1 MPPAHRHDDL
11 RTCGATT
18 TVIGQGTVTVN
29 GKLWAVDN
37 DPNTH
42 GSGGLIPSGA
52 TVTIEGKLVIVHAA
66 DSAQPDNLCIPIGPP
81 HCNPLT
87 AQGSSDVSAY
97 G

>member
-11 RTCGATT
+11 RVCGATT
-18 TVIGQGTVTVN
+18 TVVGQGTVTVN

-42 GSGGLIPSGA
+42 GGGGLIPSGS
-52 TVTIEGKLVIVHAA
+52 TVKIQGKRVIVHAA
-66 DSAQPDNLCIPIGPP
+66 DSAVADNLCPPIGPP
-81 HCNPLT
+81 HCNPQT
-87 AQGSSDVSAY
+87 AQGSGDVSAY